1 MGSCFLR
8 EYERSMVQY
17 TDASPVF
24 HTASALT
31 IFGGLLT
38 RYKYRV
44 VLEGGVPP
52 RWTNLWTVIV
62 SGSGT
67 RKSTA
72 VRMAEEILLKVDSSL
87 LAPSDGSPEGF
98 LTHMSRR
105 HRDQTNNSSTF
116 FVSPEFSLML
126 MQFQRTYSSAMKPL
140 LMDLY
145 DVPPVFKRKLA
156 KAEFEI
162 PHPRVSV
169 LGAIATELMPSL
181 TDQTDWLGGFFSRCM
196 LITGKREHSLKFP
209 KTPPHDEYLK
219 HSNALFNCLKA
230 WRHSQSEMS
239 KKHKL
244 FNMKRPYFDYSK
256 AGRKMAEE
264 LPEPPDEPTLENS
277 LSRASVHLMKC
288 AAIEQIDEDPEALE
302 IGPKATE
309 RALKFVMHWWN
320 GVPEIIDACFSR
332 SRQDFEG
339 DRLPKRINKYVE
351 NSGGLVLYSQA
362 MLNCALDSRKMTE
375 AVRSLQ
381 EAGLVEM
388 VMAEDLGKEALGE
401 EVHLRSLKKKVKK

>member
-1 MGSCFLR
+1 MGSLFLR
-8 EYERSMVQY
+8 DYERAMKLY
-17 TDASPVF
+17 TDASPIF

-31 IFGGLLT
+31 IFGALLT
-38 RYKYRV
+38 RHYYRV

-72 VRMAEEILLKVDSSL
+72 VRMAEEILMKVDGSL

-105 HRDQTNNSSTF
+105 HREQANNSSTF

-162 PHPRVSV
+162 PKPRVSI
-169 LGAIATELMPSL
+169 LGAIATELMPNL
-181 TDQTDWLGGFFSRCM
+181 TDQMDWLGGFFSRCM
-196 LITGKREHSLKFP
+196 LITGKKEHSLKFP
-209 KTPPHDEYLK
+209 KTPSDAEYLK
-219 HSNALFNCLKA
+219 HSDALFECLSA
-230 WRHSQSEMS
+230 WRKNQ
-239 KKHKL
+239 KKL
-244 FNMKRPYFDYSK
+244 GRPRMDYSD
-256 AGRKMAEE
+256 AGRKVAEK
-264 LPEPPDEPTLENS
+264 LPDPPDEPTLQNS
-277 LSRASVHLMKC
+277 LSRASVHLIKC
-288 AAIEQIDEDPEALE
+288 AAIEQIDEDPYAKAIGPAATKRALE
-302 IGPKATE
+302 
-309 RALKFVMHWWN
+309 FVMHWWN
-320 GVPEIIDACFSR
+320 GVPEIIDTCFSR

-339 DRLPKRINKYVE
+339 DRLPKRINKYIE
-351 NSGGLVLYSQA
+351 SSGGLVLYSQA
-362 MLNCALDSRKMTE
+362 MVHCALDSRKMSD
-375 AVRSLQ
+375 AIRSLQ
-381 EAGLVEM
+381 EAGLAEM
-388 VMAEDLGKEALGE
+388 VTAEDLGDAALGDE
-401 EVHLRSLKKKVKK
+401 LHLRSIAKKLKK